1 MNDFEVKELHSQVQ
15 DMAQRL
21 EGMESVLGDLLDM
34 FVDEMGEE

>member
-1 MNDFEVKELHSQVQ
+1 MNDFEVKELHDQVQ

-21 EGMESVLGDLLDM
+21 EGIESVLSDLLDM